1 MGIVAGSRKLFQ
13 NIQSCVRLLAS
24 EERISSSRRGPI
36 SFCEESTFCE
46 MMIGAPVDELLVV
59 GLLCFGISS
68 RILSEVLIESY
79 IL

>member
-1 MGIVAGSRKLFQ
+1 
-13 NIQSCVRLLAS
+13 
-24 EERISSSRRGPI
+24 
-36 SFCEESTFCE
+36 